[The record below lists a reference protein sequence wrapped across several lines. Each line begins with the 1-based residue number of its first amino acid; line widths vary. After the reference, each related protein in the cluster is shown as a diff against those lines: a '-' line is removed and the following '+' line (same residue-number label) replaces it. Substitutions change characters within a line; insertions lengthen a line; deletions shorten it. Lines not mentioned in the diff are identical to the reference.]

1 MNWKVICD
9 TCSRQ
14 IAKYSQTLNYLLEII
29 SFPSVFIIKLFLH
42 LLEPLYKTC
51 LQFKSIIQI
60 LPFAIFL
67 ESSIKSFLSTVMVTC
82 LLLYYSIL
90 FNITTIQSL
99 AVGNS
104 VPFYLAATV
113 LLLTISALPY
123 RFLAVLYLVTAI
135 TVGESFDASSIHPT
149 DIPLLF
155 PALYLFLGM
164 LLSYS
169 CLKMVKFHHPGF
181 FLSMV
186 LKSKRFVTSILVID
200 VTGKSHSFSFAP
212 YATVFD
218 LRSQMNSKFN
228 ITSDLYWLSN
238 RGKPLHD
245 FVSLK
250 EISGAVIMNGRLTGG
265 AKCCLKGCEN
275 DAGARKFDSLIG
287 RYEIKCSPQYLIGDM
302 ENVKHLRVCDKHYAS
317 LASRGH
323 KPAKGKSSSKSE
335 VMPSVAF

>member
-1 MNWKVICD
+1 
-9 TCSRQ
+9 
-14 IAKYSQTLNYLLEII
+14 
-29 SFPSVFIIKLFLH
+29 
-42 LLEPLYKTC
+42 
-51 LQFKSIIQI
+51 
-60 LPFAIFL
+60 
-67 ESSIKSFLSTVMVTC
+67 MVTC

-99 AVGNS
+99 AVGYS

-123 RFLAVLYLVTAI
+123 QFLAVLYLVTAI

-149 DIPLLF
+149 DLPLLF

-164 LLSYS
+164 LLGYS
-169 CLKMVKFHHPGF
+169 CLKMVKFHHPDF
-181 FLSMV
+181 FFSMV
-186 LKSKRFVTSILVID
+186 FKSKRFVTSILVID

-250 EISGAVIMNGRLTGG
+250 EISGAVIMNGHLTGG

-287 RYEIKCSPQYLIGDM
+287 KYEIKCSPQYLIGDM
-302 ENVKHLRVCDKHYAS
+302 ENVKNLRVCDKHYAS

-323 KPAKGKSSSKSE
+323 KPAKGKSSSKSRSDAQCGILKVSPCTVQCSQCRNE
-335 VMPSVAF
+335 ASLSLQ